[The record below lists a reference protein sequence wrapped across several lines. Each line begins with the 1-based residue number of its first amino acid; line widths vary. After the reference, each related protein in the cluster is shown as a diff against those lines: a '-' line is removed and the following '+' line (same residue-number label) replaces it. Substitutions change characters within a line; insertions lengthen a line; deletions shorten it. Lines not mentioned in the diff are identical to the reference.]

1 LLTRE
6 AITKL
11 LKSSAPRSKSVGQ
24 SFSLIAINQIT
35 EEIRSCSNATDFI
48 LGGARF
54 EFETGH
60 R

>member
-1 LLTRE
+1 LTRE

-11 LKSSAPRSKSVGQ
+11 LKGSAPRSKSVGQ
-24 SFSLIAINQIT
+24 SFSLIATDEIIEQ
-35 EEIRSCSNATDFI
+35 IRSCNNATDFI

>member
-1 LLTRE
+1 MLTRE
-6 AITKL
+6 VITQLPKG
-11 LKSSAPRSKSVGQ
+11 SAPQSKSVGQ
-24 SFSLIAINQIT
+24 SFRLMATNEIIEQ
-35 EEIRSCSNATDFI
+35 IRSCINATDFI